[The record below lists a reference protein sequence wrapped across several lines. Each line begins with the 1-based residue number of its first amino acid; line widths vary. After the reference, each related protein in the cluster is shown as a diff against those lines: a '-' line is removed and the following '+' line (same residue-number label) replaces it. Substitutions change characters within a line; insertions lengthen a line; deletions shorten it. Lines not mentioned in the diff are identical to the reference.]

1 VADSTVFLAEWTIG
15 LRQQKGNVM
24 ETGFRKWIIT
34 ITVIISAIIEL
45 IDTTIVNVSINT
57 MSGNL
62 AASLEDTA
70 WVITSYA
77 IANVI
82 VIPMTSFLAEK
93 IGRKQYYI
101 GSIILF
107 TVASAMCGLSS
118 NLWELVAFRFLQGLG
133 GGALLSTSQAI
144 LFETF
149 PPKDRAMASGI
160 FALGVI
166 IGPSIGPVMGGYIV
180 DNASWPWIFFVNV
193 PIGLLA
199 TVLCVRYLR
208 PSKPS
213 RDGKPIDWSGIVLL
227 AIGVGALQIV
237 LERGETDDWFAA
249 SYIVVLTVLSALSLT
264 FFVWWQLRARYPV
277 VNLRVLRSVTLS
289 VSAFMTFVLGFGLFS
304 AIYVFPLMSQRIL
317 GYTAFQTGLMI
328 MPGVLMG
335 AAISPFLG
343 KMMQKGLRPQWLVM
357 LGFGFTALFT
367 WQISHSNLESGTGQ
381 FWWPLVFRALGAALL
396 IVPLTALAVSELQPK
411 DIPQG
416 AALNNMM
423 RQMGGSFGIALIN
436 TYIAHRAADNRVS
449 LVAHLTPY
457 DGATQVRLGQARDHF
472 AATATS
478 LYEAGQQA
486 VAALEAAVVRQT
498 YLISYMDA
506 FRLLAILNAG
516 CIVLVLVTIRRKKA
530 AGGAMGSGARG
541 SSGTGGGASTA
552 TGGDTKAATAA
563 GLQAASKEAPMQL
576 ELEAH

>member
-1 VADSTVFLAEWTIG
+1 
-15 LRQQKGNVM
+15 M

-107 TVASAMCGLSS
+107 TVTSALCGFSTS
-118 NLWELVAFRFLQGLG
+118 LWELVAFRFLQGLG

-149 PPKDRAMASGI
+149 PPRDRPLASGI

-180 DNASWPWIFFVNV
+180 DNASWPWIFFVNI
-193 PIGLLA
+193 PIGLVA
-199 TVLCVRYLR
+199 TLLCIYYLR
-208 PSKPS
+208 PTKPS
-213 RDGKPIDWSGIVLL
+213 RDGKPIDWAGIALL
-227 AIGVGALQIV
+227 CAGVGALQVV
-237 LERGETDDWFAA
+237 LERGETDDWFSAN
-249 SYIVVLTVLSALSLT
+249 YIVFLTALSALSLT
-264 FFVWWQLRARYPV
+264 LFVWWELRVKYPV
-277 VNLRVLRSVTLS
+277 VNLRVLKSVTLS
-289 VSAFMTFVLGFGLFS
+289 ISAIMTFVLGFGLFS
-304 AIYVFPLMSQRIL
+304 AIYVFPLFAQRIL
-317 GYTAFQTGLMI
+317 GYSAFQTGLMI

-335 AAISPFLG
+335 AVISPFLG
-343 KMMQKGLRPQWLVM
+343 KMMQKGLRPQYLVI
-357 LGFGFTALFT
+357 LGFGFTALFNF
-367 WQISHSNLESGTGQ
+367 WMSRSNLESGSGD
-381 FWWPLVFRALGAALL
+381 FALPLVYRALGAALL
-396 IVPLTALAVSELQPK
+396 IVPLTALAVSELAPR

-436 TYIAHRAADNRVS
+436 TYIAHRSAYNRTMLISHVSIGDNPTQEWLRLATNRMLS
-449 LVAHLTPY
+449 H
-457 DGATQVRLGQARDHF
+457 GATVIQASR
-472 AATATS
+472 
-478 LYEAGQQA
+478 QA
-486 VAALEAAVVRQT
+486 LAALEATVVRQT
-498 YLISYMDA
+498 YLLSYMDA
-506 FRLLAILNAG
+506 FLLLSLLNAC
-516 CIVLVLVTIRRKKA
+516 CIPLVILTIRRKKA
-530 AGGAMGSGARG
+530 AAGGAPPPGQAQ
-541 SSGTGGGASTA
+541 A
-552 TGGDTKAATAA
+552 AA
-563 GLQAASKEAPMQL
+563 GKVGI
-576 ELEAH
+576 EAH

>member
-1 VADSTVFLAEWTIG
+1 
-15 LRQQKGNVM
+15 M

-107 TVASAMCGLSS
+107 TVTSALCGLSS

-149 PPKDRAMASGI
+149 PPKDRPLASGI

-180 DNASWPWIFFVNV
+180 DNATWPWIFFVNI

-199 TVLCVRYLR
+199 TILCIYYLR

-213 RDGKPIDWSGIVLL
+213 RDGKPIDWLGIGLL
-227 AIGVGALQIV
+227 AIGVGALQVV

-249 SYIVVLTVLSALSLT
+249 NYIIALSVISALCLT
-264 FFVWWQLRARYPV
+264 IFVWWELRVQYPV
-277 VNLRVLRSVTLS
+277 VNLRVLKSVTLS
-289 VSAFMTFVLGFGLFS
+289 ISAIMTFVLGFGLFS
-304 AIYVFPLMSQRIL
+304 AIYVFPLFAQRIL
-317 GYTAFQTGLMI
+317 GYSAFQTGLMI

-335 AAISPFLG
+335 AMISPFLG
-343 KMMQKGLRPQWLVM
+343 KMMQKGVRPQYLVI
-357 LGFGFTALFT
+357 LGFALTAVFNYGL
-367 WQISHSNLESGTGQ
+367 SKSNLESGSAD
-381 FWWPLVFRALGAALL
+381 FAMPLVYRALGAALL
-396 IVPLTALAVSELQPK
+396 IVPLTALAVSELAPK

-436 TYIAHRAADNRVS
+436 TYIAHRVAFNRNTLVS
-449 LVAHLTPY
+449 HVGIGDYTTQEWIRQATNRFVSR
-457 DGATQVRLGQARDHF
+457 GATMYQA
-472 AATATS
+472 S
-478 LYEAGQQA
+478 KQA
-486 VAALEAAVVRQT
+486 LAALEATVVRQT
-498 YLISYMDA
+498 YLLSYMDA
-506 FRLLAILNAG
+506 FLLLALLNAI
-516 CIVLVLVTIRRKKA
+516 CIPLVVITIRKKKA
-530 AGGAMGSGARG
+530 A
-541 SSGTGGGASTA
+541 
-552 TGGDTKAATAA
+552 AA
-563 GLQAASKEAPMQL
+563 GAQGVGVQPAPAPKI
-576 ELEAH
+576 EIEAH

>member
-1 VADSTVFLAEWTIG
+1 
-15 LRQQKGNVM
+15 M

-107 TVASAMCGLSS
+107 TVTSAMCGLSS
-118 NLWELVAFRFLQGLG
+118 SLWELVAFRFLQGLG

-193 PIGLLA
+193 PIGILA
-199 TVLCVRYLR
+199 TILCVRYLR

-213 RDGKPIDWSGIVLL
+213 RDGKPIDWAGIGLL
-227 AIGVGALQIV
+227 AVGVGALQVV

-249 SYIVVLTVLSALSLT
+249 NYIVVLTVLSVLALT
-264 FFVWWQLRARYPV
+264 FFVWWQLRAPFPV

-289 VSAFMTFVLGFGLFS
+289 ISAFMTFVLGFGLFPRNNRPR
-304 AIYVFPLMSQRIL
+304 VP
-317 GYTAFQTGLMI
+317 
-328 MPGVLMG
+328 P
-335 AAISPFLG
+335 
-343 KMMQKGLRPQWLVM
+343 GLRQGRLPPQDIRLITQDHLQHRPQILADQSSQEM
-357 LGFGFTALFT
+357 L
-367 WQISHSNLESGTGQ
+367 
-381 FWWPLVFRALGAALL
+381 
-396 IVPLTALAVSELQPK
+396 
-411 DIPQG
+411 
-416 AALNNMM
+416 
-423 RQMGGSFGIALIN
+423 
-436 TYIAHRAADNRVS
+436 HRRS
-449 LVAHLTPY
+449 R
-457 DGATQVRLGQARDHF
+457 VRLQDAPQHR
-472 AATATS
+472 
-478 LYEAGQQA
+478 LI
-486 VAALEAAVVRQT
+486 R
-498 YLISYMDA
+498 LISNNV
-506 FRLLAILNAG
+506 RITAG
-516 CIVLVLVTIRRKKA
+516 H
-530 AGGAMGSGARG
+530 MGSN
-541 SSGTGGGASTA
+541 
-552 TGGDTKAATAA
+552 
-563 GLQAASKEAPMQL
+563 
-576 ELEAH
+576 